1 MTNWSVIASLKPLS
15 LTLRGESPLLSPPG
29 LRVGLFDPDSVDLA
43 GHRDVGAPA
52 GRSVLDRRAV
62 AQRRVAVSLVVF
74 GLEVTDDHAGL
85 EQTVPV
91 VAVEALL
98 A

>member
-1 MTNWSVIASLKPLS
+1 M
-15 LTLRGESPLLSPPG
+15 
-29 LRVGLFDPDSVDLA
+29 
-43 GHRDVGAPA
+43 
-52 GRSVLDRRAV
+52 AV
-62 AQRRVAVSLVVF
+62 AVVVF
-74 GLEVTDDHAGL
+74 VFEVADHDAGF

>member
-1 MTNWSVIASLKPLS
+1 MRDGKSDNTD
-15 LTLRGESPLLSPPG
+15 LRAL
-29 LRVGLFDPDSVDLA
+29 
-43 GHRDVGAPA
+43 
-52 GRSVLDRRAV
+52 
-62 AQRRVAVSLVVF
+62 AVSLVVF
-74 GLEVTDDHAGL
+74 GLEVADDHAGL